1 MSNRE
6 QEQAFLEEFETSDS
20 TEIVIKNQ
28 KGDDDLIVD
37 GEKVKV
43 EIWASGSKEGQRAL
57 KKSGIAWAARQAR
70 LMRGD
75 LDKRDADQAETERV
89 TKLVGFT
96 KSISKNWKA
105 SAEATYANTKL
116 GWFTRQIEACIGED
130 KLFTKAPSE
139 SSAST

>member
-6 QEQAFLEEFETSDS
+6 EEQAFLEEFETSDS
-20 TEIVIKNQ
+20 IEITIKNQ

-43 EIWASGSKEGQRAL
+43 EVWASGSKEGQRAL

-70 LMRGD
+70 LMQGD
-75 LDKRDADQAETERV
+75 LDKRDADQAELERV

-105 SAEATYANTKL
+105 SAQATYANPL
-116 GWFTRQIEACIGED
+116 VGWFTRQVEACIGDD
-130 KLFTKAPSE
+130 KRFMKAPSE
-139 SSAST
+139 S